1 MNASFKSLLWLIA
14 AAAVFFFG
22 LRHQKEKE
30 LDATQQDY
38 TGQMAR
44 ATELGR
50 EIALLK
56 EKMQNARAESGS
68 AGDFEARHNASL
80 ANLAAQQKKIE
91 EFLTQW
97 PAVEA
102 DRAAAVQAVREKEM
116 TRPPVDIILADGT
129 QLEKFVVRKVPDEE
143 TVAVEHSS
151 GLVKLT
157 ADKLPADLKE
167 RLALG
172 WQPAP
177 PATVSVDKEG
187 NAIVKQAED
196 RALKNQAAAD
206 TAKEL
211 NIAEKDST
219 TVAGVTRALAITE
232 AQLEKAEKKFED
244 ERSNIR
250 RLGIF
255 KSDAR
260 DGSGK
265 SYGSLKKEA
274 NASLTRL
281 AGRIQVLRAE
291 RSNLQYKLKTLR

>member
-14 AAAVFFFG
+14 ASAVFLFG

-30 LDATQQDY
+30 LDTAQQEY
-38 TGQMAR
+38 TGQLAR
-44 ATELGR
+44 ATEVSR
-50 EIALLK
+50 ELSLLK
-56 EKMQNARAESGS
+56 EKIQNARGEIGS
-68 AGDFEARHNASL
+68 TGDFEARHNASL
-80 ANLAAQQKKIE
+80 ANIAAQQKSIE
-91 EFLTQW
+91 SLLTQW

-102 DRAAAVQAVREKEM
+102 DRAAAVQAVREKEA
-116 TRPPVDIILADGT
+116 TRPPVDVILADGT
-129 QLEKFVVRKVPDEE
+129 KLEKFVVRKVPDEE

-151 GLVKLT
+151 GVVKLS

-172 WQPAP
+172 WKPSA
-177 PATVSVDKEG
+177 PATVSMDKEG
-187 NAIVKQAED
+187 NAIVRQAENK
-196 RALKNQAAAD
+196 ALKEQAAAD

-219 TVAGVTRALAITE
+219 SIGGITRALAITE
-232 AQLEKAEKKFED
+232 AQLEKAEKSFED

-250 RLGIF
+250 RLSIF

-265 SYGSLKKEA
+265 SYASLKKEA
-274 NASLTRL
+274 NARLTSL

-291 RSNLQYKLKTLR
+291 RSNLQYKLKSL